1 MENQSLPSRSA
12 NAFPPNAD
20 WLARHDPES
29 ILEPDLPIVDPHHHL
44 WKGPEHSYLLPD
56 LLADLGSGHK
66 TVGTVF
72 VECMAMYRT
81 EGPPELRPV
90 GETEFVEG
98 IAMSAGGGSGPAQ
111 ICAGIVGFA
120 DLMLGDRVK
129 PVLEAHIAAGGRHF
143 RGIRHAAGWDA
154 SEQIRNSH
162 TNPPQG
168 LLGSVAFRAG
178 FAHLAPL
185 DLSFDAWLY
194 HPQLPELVDLAR
206 AFPETTIVLDHV
218 GGPLGCGPYAGRRDD
233 VFATWKDSVRRL
245 VDCPNVVVKLGGLG
259 MRIGPF
265 DFHRREKPPTSA
277 DLAAAWRPYIEAC
290 ITAFGADRCMFE
302 SNFPVDKVTCS
313 YGVLWNAFKRLAAGS
328 SASDKTALF
337 GGTAKR
343 VYRLAA

>member
-1 MENQSLPSRSA
+1 
-12 NAFPPNAD
+12 
-20 WLARHDPES
+20 
-29 ILEPDLPIVDPHHHL
+29 
-44 WKGPEHSYLLPD
+44 
-56 LLADLGSGHK
+56 
-66 TVGTVF
+66 
-72 VECMAMYRT
+72 
-81 EGPPELRPV
+81 
-90 GETEFVEG
+90 
-98 IAMSAGGGSGPAQ
+98 
-111 ICAGIVGFA
+111 
-120 DLMLGDRVK
+120 
-129 PVLEAHIAAGGRHF
+129 
-143 RGIRHAAGWDA
+143 
-154 SEQIRNSH
+154 
-162 TNPPQG
+162 
-168 LLGSVAFRAG
+168 VAFRAG

-245 VDCPNVVVKLGGLG
+245 ADCPNVVVKLGGLG

-328 SASDKTALF
+328 SARDKTALF